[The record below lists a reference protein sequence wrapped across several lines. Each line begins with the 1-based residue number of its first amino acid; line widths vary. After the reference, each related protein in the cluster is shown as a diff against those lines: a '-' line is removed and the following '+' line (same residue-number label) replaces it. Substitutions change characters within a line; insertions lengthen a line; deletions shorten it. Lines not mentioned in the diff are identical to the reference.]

1 MKTVFSITGVFMLLF
16 ALSCVKEEV
25 PLNETSSEGE
35 IILGY
40 DYPIKPGTTEWEK
53 LVNAQE
59 KISVC
64 QIPPSILS
72 TLTTEELVNTC
83 LRYPPLNNI
92 YAFNNILT
100 GTERLVQEFNGIRE
114 LFNRADAYP
123 EMLKVYSRKI
133 DNSSALQEQGASLKK
148 GNYIISL
155 SSIEMILSQI
165 ELRTQPD
172 IEMRK
177 KVMNELLRGYKLKL
191 NNSEEFKGVGFTTN
205 LLARAAIV
213 LGKDHAVFSSK
224 EGGWPGG
231 LDPALTAPI
240 DEKSYQFIR

>member
-92 YAFNNILT
+92 VYNGDTGPVKTEDSGPVITVINGPLFRCNYKCLILMA
-100 GTERLVQEFNGIRE
+100 Q
-114 LFNRADAYP
+114 LF
-123 EMLKVYSRKI
+123 
-133 DNSSALQEQGASLKK
+133 
-148 GNYIISL
+148 
-155 SSIEMILSQI
+155 
-165 ELRTQPD
+165 
-172 IEMRK
+172 
-177 KVMNELLRGYKLKL
+177 
-191 NNSEEFKGVGFTTN
+191 
-205 LLARAAIV
+205 
-213 LGKDHAVFSSK
+213 FSSK
-224 EGGWPGG
+224 RFSLEFNTMRRENNSVEYGISSG
-231 LDPALTAPI
+231 TF
-240 DEKSYQFIR
+240 SN